1 MYSGKNKCSNKHMKR
16 CLAALIIKEIRIKT
30 TKKCYFF
37 IMLIRLANIQRRD
50 NCKGLPI
57 VKGLP
62 HTFLMGW
69 SSGKHS
75 AGQVGYPR

>member
-37 IMLIRLANIQRRD
+37 YNAYQ
-50 NCKGLPI
+50 
-57 VKGLP
+57 V
-62 HTFLMGW
+62 
-69 SSGKHS
+69 GKHS
-75 AGQVGYPR
+75 KA